1 MKKTLSVTPTRKEL
15 LWGAVYLILEMTVL
29 PVLISLACQAFGLSL
44 SASQLNVVFFIVSF
58 GITTLIFCKF
68 IKVTLL
74 DALQNLPRIFWS
86 AVRGFLLYW
95 AGNLMVTMLILRLNP
110 DFVNVNDASISVMMT
125 ADFLPLA
132 ICTIFFVP
140 VTEEL
145 LFRGILFAGFY
156 NRSPFRAF
164 LFSTLV
170 FSAIH
175 VVGYIPYYTW
185 DTLLLCF
192 IQYIP
197 PSIALGM
204 AYARSGSIL
213 SPLLMHIVINAIGI
227 FAMR

>member
-1 MKKTLSVTPTRKEL
+1 MRKTLSVTPTRKEL
-15 LWGAVYLILEMTVL
+15 LWGSVYLILEMTVL
-29 PVLISLACQAFGLSL
+29 PFVLVQAAQAFGLSL
-44 SASQLNVVFFIVSF
+44 SASQLNAVFFIVSF
-58 GITTLIFCKF
+58 GITTLIFRNF
-68 IKVTLL
+68 IKETLL
-74 DALQNLPRIFWS
+74 DALRNVPQILVG

-95 AGNLMVTMLILRLNP
+95 AGNLVVTMLILRLNP
-110 DFVNVNDASISVMMT
+110 DFVNVNDASISMMME

-156 NRSPFRAF
+156 DRSPFKAF
-164 LFSTLV
+164 LVSTVV

-175 VVGYIPYYTW
+175 VVGYVMDYSW

-192 IQYIP
+192 LQYIP
-197 PSIALGM
+197 PSIALGV
-204 AYARSGSIL
+204 AYAKSGSIL

>member
-1 MKKTLSVTPTRKEL
+1 MRKTLSVTPTRKEL
-15 LWGAVYLILEMTVL
+15 LWGSVYLILEMTVL
-29 PVLISLACQAFGLSL
+29 PFVLVQAAQAFGLSL
-44 SASQLNVVFFIVSF
+44 SASQLNAVFFIVSF
-58 GITTLIFCKF
+58 GITTLIFRNF
-68 IKVTLL
+68 IKETLL
-74 DALQNLPRIFWS
+74 DAARNLPQILVG

-95 AGNLMVTMLILRLNP
+95 AGNLVVTMLILRLNP
-110 DFVNVNDASISVMMT
+110 DFVNVNDASIGTMIET
-125 ADFLPLA
+125 DFLPLA

-156 NRSPFRAF
+156 NRSPWKAF
-164 LFSTLV
+164 VISVLV

-175 VVGYIPYYTW
+175 IVGYVRDYSW

-192 IQYIP
+192 LQYIP
-197 PSIALGM
+197 PSIALGW
-204 AYARSGSIL
+204 AYAKSGSIL

>member
-1 MKKTLSVTPTRKEL
+1 MRKTLSVTPTRKEL
-15 LWGAVYLILEMTVL
+15 LWGSVYLILEMTVL
-29 PVLISLACQAFGLSL
+29 PFVLVQATQAFGLSL
-44 SASQLNVVFFIVSF
+44 SASQLNAVFFIVSF
-58 GITTLIFCKF
+58 GITTLIFRNF
-68 IKVTLL
+68 IKETLL
-74 DALQNLPRIFWS
+74 DALRNVPQILVG

-95 AGNLMVTMLILRLNP
+95 AGNLIVTILILRLNP
-110 DFVNVNDASISVMMT
+110 DFVNVNDASIGMMME

-156 NRSPFRAF
+156 DRSPFKAF
-164 LFSTLV
+164 LISTVV

-175 VVGYIPYYTW
+175 VVGYVMDYSW

-192 IQYIP
+192 LQYIP
-197 PSIALGM
+197 PSIALGV
-204 AYARSGSIL
+204 AYAKSGSIL

>member
-1 MKKTLSVTPTRKEL
+1 MRKTLSVTPTRKEL
-15 LWGAVYLILEMTVL
+15 LWGSVYLILEMTVL
-29 PVLISLACQAFGLSL
+29 PFVLVQAAQAFGLSL
-44 SASQLNVVFFIVSF
+44 SASQLNAVFFIVSF
-58 GITTLIFCKF
+58 GITTLIFRNF
-68 IKVTLL
+68 IKKTLL
-74 DALQNLPRIFWS
+74 DALRNVPQILVS

-95 AGNLMVTMLILRLNP
+95 AGNLVVTMLILRLNP
-110 DFVNVNDASISVMMT
+110 DFVNVNDASIGTMIET
-125 ADFLPLA
+125 DFLPLA

-156 NRSPFRAF
+156 NHSPLTAF

-175 VVGYIPYYTW
+175 VVGYVMDYSW

-192 IQYIP
+192 LQYIP
-197 PSIALGM
+197 PSIALGV
-204 AYARSGSIL
+204 AYARSRNIL